1 MARTA
6 RRVPSA
12 TVGLALLAAV
22 LAALLVSVSP
32 SHASRTVSETYRVP
46 ASGTLR
52 LTGHGY
58 GHGHGMSQYG
68 AQGAAK
74 QGLTYGQILAF
85 YYPGTTLGRT
95 SGTIRVLITADS
107 DNDVRVVPSSGL
119 MVREVGGPSYTL
131 PAISKNTTWRL
142 RTVSGSTVLEYYNGA
157 WHRYRPGG
165 KALNGAA
172 EFLRAGDV
180 TLRVSGTTRAYH
192 GTLRF
197 IESNTVN
204 VLNINHYVKGVLPLE
219 MPTSWERAAVRSQAV
234 AARTYAAW
242 ERAAHPTRSYQTCDT
257 TACQVYGGAGAED
270 PRGNDAV
277 VATSNQVLNY
287 SGRPAFTQFGSSSG
301 GWLAAGSMPYLVAK
315 ADKYDGF
322 SGNPTHT
329 WETTLTRA
337 AIQRAW
343 PRLGTLRRVLV
354 TRRDGHGAWY
364 GRVEQMTL
372 DGGETNVTLTGDDF
386 RSRFGLR
393 SSWFHFG

>member
-1 MARTA
+1 MSRTV
-6 RRVPSA
+6 RRGPAAVL
-12 TVGLALLAAV
+12 GLALLAT
-22 LAALLVSVSP
+22 LLLVAPP
-32 SHASRTVSETYRVP
+32 SDASRAVSESYKVP
-46 ASGTLR
+46 ANGTLK

-68 AQGAAK
+68 AQGAAR
-74 QGLTYGQILAF
+74 QGLTYPQILAF
-85 YYPGTTLGRT
+85 YYPGTALGRA
-95 SGTIRVLITADS
+95 SGPIRVLITADT
-107 DNDVRVVPSSGL
+107 DNDVRVVPVSGL
-119 MVREVGGPSYTL
+119 QVRQVGGPSYTL
-131 PAISKNTTWRL
+131 PAVSKNTTWRL
-142 RTVSGSTVLEYYNGA
+142 RTVSGRTVLEYYTGA

-165 KALNGAA
+165 KALSGAA
-172 EFLRAGDV
+172 EFLRAGDL
-180 TLRVSGTTRAYH
+180 TLRVAGTTRVYH

-197 IESNTVN
+197 TESNTVN
-204 VLNINHYVKGVLPLE
+204 VLNINHYVKGVVPRE
-219 MPTSWERAAVRSQAV
+219 MPASWARAAVRSQAV

-257 TACQVYGGAGAED
+257 TSCQVYGGVNSED
-270 PRGNDAV
+270 SRSNDAV
-277 VATSNQVLNY
+277 VATANRVLNY
-287 SGRPAFTQFGSSSG
+287 GGKPAFTQFGSSSG

-322 SGNPTHT
+322 SGNPMHT
-329 WETTLTRA
+329 WNTTISRA

-372 DGGETNVTLTGDDF
+372 DGGKANVTLNGDDF